1 MTSFKPA
8 FLLLTFITVQ
18 FVADR
23 AAAVP
28 VVLGSG
34 HHTDRYAPHS
44 VPGWPQGD
52 VVQISLGLNSTD
64 PPGSQSIVVNAHQG
78 ATTLALDW
86 YSLPTTIYP
95 TPHLYYKF
103 FELNPALTGPWE
115 IIPTDSTGTGPSSFT
130 NAILAPEFLPVPEGI
145 TVQGTPVGASV
156 KWTLPD
162 LTGFDVEYV
171 QVRII
176 QVSPLAEVFMSNFLP
191 VHTTSFAAPPGLLH
205 VGVEYVYQVSLEDV
219 EGAYEENR
227 SNALS
232 APFRFTIPGDFNTDG
247 TVDAADYTVWRKT
260 GGSQDNYNTWRSH
273 FGQTAGSAASLPS
286 DASLSAAVPETSAL
300 SLLTTFGLLAIC
312 RRRGLAKKN

>member
-1 MTSFKPA
+1 
-8 FLLLTFITVQ
+8 
-18 FVADR
+18 
-23 AAAVP
+23 
-28 VVLGSG
+28 
-34 HHTDRYAPHS
+34 
-44 VPGWPQGD
+44 
-52 VVQISLGLNSTD
+52 
-64 PPGSQSIVVNAHQG
+64 VVNAHQG
-78 ATTLALDW
+78 DTTLALDW

-103 FELNPALTGPWE
+103 VELNPALTGPWE

-171 QVRII
+171 QVRIV

-191 VHTTSFAAPPGLLH
+191 VHTTSFAAPPGLLQ
-205 VGVEYVYQVSLEDV
+205 VGVEYAYQVSLEDV

-227 SNALS
+227 SNAFS

-247 TVDAADYTVWRKT
+247 IVDAADYAVWRKGLGT
-260 GGSQDNYNTWRSH
+260 TYSQNDYGVWRGH
-273 FGQTAGSAASLPS
+273 FGTSLGSGAALPS
-286 DASLSAAVPETSAL
+286 AEPLSADVPEPATLMLMILAATVWCLRRRPIALESPINSLSLTCTIKPPILSRRLVPIS
-300 SLLTTFGLLAIC
+300 SQP
-312 RRRGLAKKN
+312 